1 MVEGPAAPPL
11 WIDRQADLSAFCQRI
26 EASERI
32 GFDTEFH
39 GERSYFPHLML
50 IQVALPD
57 CVALIDAR
65 ADLDLRGFFG
75 RMRDSGALIVG
86 HALHNDLEIVASVYG
101 VHFERLFDTQIAAAF
116 CGYGLQIGLAPLLQ
130 GTLSLRLP
138 KGAQLAEWSRRPL
151 PEKQLAYAANDV
163 LHLEALYQRLS
174 RRLRDL
180 DRVEWVETECRALC
194 SPDRYGRDPAEA
206 WQRIGPARKLPPR
219 DLGVLVA
226 LASERDAIARE
237 VDTVPH
243 FLVSDDVLLTM
254 ARHAPTDRDA
264 LIGDRRMGNRN
275 LARYADRW
283 LDAIRRGLATPVPL
297 PPGRPPPEPGVEA
310 VAGLL
315 ILLVNEIAAR
325 EGVASQLLLKR
336 RQVVEALQDGCKCDN
351 GLLDRLGLH
360 GWRLELVG
368 AQVRSL
374 LDGQTQ
380 AAVRCADDGSLG
392 LSFVRR

>member
-1 MVEGPAAPPL
+1 MVEGLAAQPL
-11 WIDRQADLSAFCQRI
+11 WIDRQDDLDALCVRI
-26 EASERI
+26 EATERI

-57 CVALIDAR
+57 CVALVDAR

-116 CGYGLQIGLAPLLQ
+116 CGHGLQIGLAPLLQ
-130 GTLSLRLP
+130 GMLSLRLP
-138 KGAQLAEWSRRPL
+138 KGAQLADWSRRPL
-151 PEKQLAYAANDV
+151 PEKQLVYAANDV
-163 LHLEALYQRLS
+163 VHLEALFQRLS
-174 RRLRDL
+174 RRLREQG
-180 DRVEWVETECRALC
+180 RAEWVETECRALC
-194 SPDRYGRDPAEA
+194 SPDRYGRDPEQA

-226 LASERDAIARE
+226 LAAERDAIARE

-243 FLVSDDVLLTM
+243 FLVPDDMLLAM
-254 ARHAPTDRDA
+254 ARHAPSDRDA
-264 LIGDRRMGNRN
+264 LTADRRMGNRN
-275 LARYADRW
+275 LGRFADRW
-283 LDAIRRGLATPVPL
+283 LDAVRKGLAAPVQL

-315 ILLVNEIAAR
+315 MLLVNEIAAR
-325 EGVASQLLLKR
+325 EGVAAQLLLKR
-336 RQVVEALQDGCKCDN
+336 RQVVEALQDGCRGDDQ
-351 GLLDRLGLH
+351 LLERLGLQ

-374 LDGQTQ
+374 LDGRTQ
-380 AAVRCADDGSLG
+380 AAVRCAEDGSLG
-392 LSFVRR
+392 LTFVPH